1 MKALRSRSRGDE
13 NVLYL
18 GAVWIRVGA
27 TPGRCGLHALPRP
40 TARQPIASPGDRA
53 LRRTAVASDSPAA
66 RARILA
72 RSRTRSRVGS
82 QAAGAYS
89 SRRADDPRTQGSWR
103 RAIGSDS

>member
-53 LRRTAVASDSPAA
+53 LRRTAVTSQSPAA
-66 RARILA
+66 GARILA
-72 RSRTRSRVGS
+72 SGRTRFRVGG
-82 QAAGAYS
+82 QASCAHS
-89 SRRADDPRTQGSWR
+89 SRRADNPLTE
-103 RAIGSDS
+103 